1 MKKEFFKKFNTRWRL
16 NKLSKSLLKNK
27 IVLDVNCDESNYTWI
42 LKKYGAKKIYCIFK
56 EKKPRFINNGF
67 HCLKSDFL
75 KYNFRNK
82 KFDFIFYNGALS
94 HSKNYKKELKKLSY
108 LCRSGGKLWLSV
120 FGKGKHWAYSNRIL
134 KKMGTKEK
142 KDFSKALL
150 LRDWD
155 HNKIKFLVDLFFTKK
170 IFFSKKEIKKIL
182 NKNQFKNIRFLERGI
197 KTDLNEKIFNRPNL
211 KKIYGDGEIRLLAQK
226 V

>member
-1 MKKEFFKKFNTRWRL
+1 
-16 NKLSKSLLKNK
+16 
-27 IVLDVNCDESNYTWI
+27 
-42 LKKYGAKKIYCIFK
+42 
-56 EKKPRFINNGF
+56 
-67 HCLKSDFL
+67 
-75 KYNFRNK
+75 
-82 KFDFIFYNGALS
+82 
-94 HSKNYKKELKKLSY
+94 
-108 LCRSGGKLWLSV
+108 
-120 FGKGKHWAYSNRIL
+120 
-134 KKMGTKEK
+134 MGTKEK

-170 IFFSKKEIKKIL
+170 IFFSRNEIQKL
-182 NKNQFKNIRFLERGI
+182 LYKNQFKNIKFLERGI